1 MEVYIASS
9 WKNQHAV
16 EMLTEKL
23 RAMNVEVLSFVENN
37 HGEHKGLKVDEGG
50 KEMPLDEWIRSE
62 RGTRSFVYDTDGA
75 TKADLV
81 IYISPSG
88 TDAWAE
94 VGAAWASGK
103 KIIGLW
109 SKGEQCGLMRRMVTW
124 FDNYLEL
131 LLFVEGFRDAMHPE
145 FLEGPIGATGG
156 VGFAGY
162 SKSVSP

>member
-1 MEVYIASS
+1 MKVYIASS

-23 RAMNVEVLSFVENN
+23 RAMSVEVLSFVENN
-37 HGEHKGLKVDEGG
+37 HGEKGEEKS
-50 KEMPLDEWIRSE
+50 MPFEEWVHSE
-62 RGTRSFVYDTDGA
+62 WGTKSFVYDTDGA

-109 SKGEQCGLMRRMVTW
+109 SKGEQCGLMRRMVQW

-131 LLFVEGFRDAMHPE
+131 LLFVEGFKDG
-145 FLEGPIGATGG
+145 LEGLEGDG
-156 VGFAGY
+156 
-162 SKSVSP
+162 K